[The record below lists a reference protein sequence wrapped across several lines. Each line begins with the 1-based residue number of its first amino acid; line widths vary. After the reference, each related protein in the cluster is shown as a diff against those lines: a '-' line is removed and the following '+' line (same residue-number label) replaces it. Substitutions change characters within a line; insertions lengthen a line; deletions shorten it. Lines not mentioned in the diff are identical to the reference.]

1 MASLN
6 PSQHLESNIIP
17 SNGHLSS
24 SEPDLHLHLDQSIR
38 IPRDDDKEPSPTA
51 NKPHATPSKELLNSI
66 RNTANKIARK
76 GSRKLRT
83 LSVKKSPPQIR
94 PKRDEKSASSSSL
107 PSPPS
112 PKHND
117 NEPNESTEPKTQD
130 TTLDAAKRKVPK
142 NILLHRFNK
151 RFNIARQKSNS
162 NPNSPIEP
170 QQKHNKQNYD
180 LGTSNIV
187 IGATYSHSD
196 NERIDTKLK
205 SMRRKKSRTNFLN
218 KQRAKRGNINLDVH
232 AQRTND
238 KDVSDTKSGQ
248 DIRMRLEEKEKEYD
262 GDDGYAHTEPLEA
275 KAIADK
281 AVIRKI
287 YDSSIVHVLT
297 HRAEDEAA
305 LCYVENFVQYRHR
318 NKPLIIDLSSVENM
332 LRVIVQ

>member
-24 SEPDLHLHLDQSIR
+24 SEPDLHLHLDQSRTATR
-38 IPRDDDKEPSPTA
+38 IM
-51 NKPHATPSKELLNSI
+51 
-66 RNTANKIARK
+66 K
-76 GSRKLRT
+76 GST
-83 LSVKKSPPQIR
+83 
-94 PKRDEKSASSSSL
+94 
-107 PSPPS
+107 
-112 PKHND
+112 
-117 NEPNESTEPKTQD
+117 
-130 TTLDAAKRKVPK
+130 
-142 NILLHRFNK
+142 
-151 RFNIARQKSNS
+151 
-162 NPNSPIEP
+162 
-170 QQKHNKQNYD
+170 
-180 LGTSNIV
+180 
-187 IGATYSHSD
+187 
-196 NERIDTKLK
+196 TKLK